1 MVIFKLVTSPSGT
14 KKWFATYLWTAP
26 VEVHL
31 DELCTKVETISEEDK
46 KQKLHSYWWDGTSYI
61 KLKTDE
67 QLREA
72 INQTIEG
79 NRFSTN
85 PVKIYVARDRKSP
98 SKLYGTQPYDLQN
111 ELTVS
116 AHMELTKRPVSRLKR
131 HHLRVNRMR
140 RRSVLADSFREIS
153 HFEAR
158 RSSSLPSLEDF
169 PNSGAGVYQKEQSHL
184 EPAETSATV
193 PQQNNVNLATA
204 SSLHPTIRS
213 PSEVQ
218 NNQEVTYDDDDL
230 RVAIESLRS
239 MGFEQDRELLQYC
252 IITTGGNLNEIID
265 MLQANDS

>member
-26 VEVHL
+26 MEVHL
-31 DELCTKVETISEEDK
+31 DELWTKIETTSNEDK

-72 INQTIEG
+72 INQTTEG
-79 NRFSTN
+79 NRFSTI
-85 PVKIYVARDRKSP
+85 PVRIYVARERKSP

-111 ELTVS
+111 ESTIS
-116 AHMELTKRPVSRLKR
+116 ANMELTPRPVSRLKR
-131 HHLRVNRMR
+131 HHLFVNRMR

-153 HFEAR
+153 HFRA
-158 RSSSLPSLEDF
+158 RSSNSLPSLEDF
-169 PNSGAGVYQKEQSHL
+169 PPSGAGIFQKEQSHL
-184 EPAETSATV
+184 EPAETLVTV
-193 PQQNNVNLATA
+193 PQENNINLATA
-204 SSLHPTIRS
+204 SSLDPTIRS
-213 PSEVQ
+213 SPEVQ
-218 NNQEVTYDDDDL
+218 NTREVTYDDDDL

-265 MLQANDS
+265 ILQANDS